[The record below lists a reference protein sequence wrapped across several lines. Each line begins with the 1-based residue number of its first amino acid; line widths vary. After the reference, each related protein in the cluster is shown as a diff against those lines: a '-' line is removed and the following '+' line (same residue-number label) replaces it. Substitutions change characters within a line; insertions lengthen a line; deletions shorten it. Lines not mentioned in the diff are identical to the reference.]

1 MTNEVRGKLAGVF
14 ADVLGCD
21 AASLRDGDSNKTV
34 AGWDSVNHMQLL
46 LAVEDVFDV
55 QFTPEEFAAL
65 TTFGALRER
74 LESAGISRPS

>member
-1 MTNEVRGKLAGVF
+1 MKNDVKARLAGVF

-21 AASLRDGDSNKTV
+21 PATLRDSDSNKTV

-46 LAVEDVFDV
+46 LAVEDTFGI

-65 TTFGALRER
+65 TTFGALRQR
-74 LESAGISRPS
+74 LETSARPES